1 MSEEVQGCGYTE
13 DYCRRGYGCV
23 IMIAALISVVASLTA
38 LALCGAK
45 DGHNDIGNACA
56 IGILGALL
64 TFAVTWSI
72 WQVIDTKNTVR
83 KAEEASKR
91 IDELQKLVEST
102 KSSYQSYVFY
112 VDAVRDFDKGQY
124 STAFINIAFSL
135 ETAIEYEISFSRF
148 GRRALDLM
156 DKCINEGKSS
166 FVSFPDMHIELV
178 EKLLRQVSKNR
189 DYFDLATSRLQN
201 IKSRL
206 EAMRKQPSNPT
217 EQ

>member
-23 IMIAALISVVASLTA
+23 IIVAALVSVASTVTA
-38 LALCGAK
+38 LALY
-45 DGHNDIGNACA
+45 GNCKTAQSNEGISWA
-56 IGILGALL
+56 IGILGTLL
-64 TFAVTWSI
+64 TFAVAWNI
-72 WQVIDTKNTVR
+72 WQVIDTKNTVK

-112 VDAVRDFDKGQY
+112 VDAIRDFDKGNY
-124 STAFINIAFSL
+124 SNAFINMASAF
-135 ETAIEYEISFSRF
+135 ENAIEYEISFSRF

-156 DKCINEGKSS
+156 DKCITEGKSS
-166 FVSFPDMHIELV
+166 FTSIPDMHIELI

-206 EAMRKQPSNPT
+206 EAMRN
-217 EQ
+217 